1 MAGYPY
7 AQTKKSLK
15 GTIDKMVTM
24 DVPVKV
30 DEDFFSSIGFSNPND
45 LAVVKVL
52 RFLNFVDKADQPTP
66 VWRSYRNPEE
76 AKLVMANAIRTAYS
90 DLFAQH
96 PNANVVTN
104 SELSTYFAA
113 NTNSGPD
120 VVRKTVSTFITL
132 CEYAD
137 FGSESDSGLFE
148 SNSNGAETRLE
159 GQNNGN
165 GIKPPALP
173 DQQPALHI
181 DIQIHISPSADAD
194 QIDNIFRSMAK
205 HLYSIDAS

>member
-15 GTIDKMVTM
+15 GTIDKMPM
-24 DVPVKV
+24 IGVPVKV
-30 DEDFFSSIGFSNPND
+30 DEKFLSSIGFSSPND

-52 RFLNFVDKADQPTP
+52 RFLDFVDKVDQPTQ
-66 VWRSYRNPEE
+66 VWRSYRNPEV
-76 AKLVMANAIRTAYS
+76 AKSVMANAIRTAYA

-96 PNANVVTN
+96 PNANVTNN

-137 FGSESDSGLFE
+137 FGSVSASGVSE
-148 SNSNGAETRLE
+148 SNPNGAETRLE
-159 GQNNGN
+159 AQNNDN

>member
-15 GTIDKMVTM
+15 GTIDKMPNIG
-24 DVPVKV
+24 VPFKV
-30 DEDFFSSIGFSNPND
+30 DEKFLSSIGLSNQND
-45 LAVVKVL
+45 WAVVKVL
-52 RFLNFVDKADQPTP
+52 RFLDFVDKADQPTQ

-76 AKLVMANAIRTAYS
+76 AKSVMANAIRTAYS

-96 PNANVVTN
+96 PNANVVNN

-137 FGSESDSGLFE
+137 FGSAPGGGLSDSI
-148 SNSNGAETRLE
+148 SNGAETIVE
-159 GQNNGN
+159 AQNSGN

-194 QIDNIFRSMAK
+194 QIENIFRSMAK